1 MDFTQ
6 ITEMVY
12 MYLPMI
18 TTIIG
23 VLATFL
29 KIGSALKKNV
39 KDFTEDKAI
48 VDLKEDL
55 KNVKKQNEILSSQL
69 NTAMSRTEELI
80 NELSKVEKYEK
91 LENNQTEQK

>member
-39 KDFTEDKAI
+39 KDFTEDKVI

>member
-80 NELSKVEKYEK
+80 NEISKVEKYEK

>member
-1 MDFTQ
+1 
-6 ITEMVY
+6 
-12 MYLPMI
+12 MYLPML

-23 VLATFL
+23 VLVTFI

-69 NTAMSRTEELI
+69 SSATARTEELI
-80 NELSKVEKYEK
+80 NEISKVKKYENEK
-91 LENNQTEQK
+91 DE

>member
-1 MDFTQ
+1 MDFNQ

-12 MYLPMI
+12 MYLPML

-23 VLATFL
+23 VLATFI
-29 KIGSALKKNV
+29 KITSALKKNV
-39 KDFTEDKAI
+39 KDFTEDKTI

-69 NTAMSRTEELI
+69 SSATARTEELI
-80 NELSKVEKYEK
+80 NEISKVKKYENEK
-91 LENNQTEQK
+91 DEQL

>member
-1 MDFTQ
+1 MDFNQ

-12 MYLPMI
+12 MYLPML

-23 VLATFL
+23 VLATFI

-69 NTAMSRTEELI
+69 SSATARTEELI
-80 NELSKVEKYEK
+80 NEISKVKKYEN
-91 LENNQTEQK
+91 ETDEQL

>member
-1 MDFTQ
+1 MDFNQ

-12 MYLPMI
+12 MYLPML

-23 VLATFL
+23 VLVTFI

-39 KDFTEDKAI
+39 KDFTEDKTI

-69 NTAMSRTEELI
+69 SAATARTEELI
-80 NELSKVEKYEK
+80 NEISKVKKYEN
-91 LENNQTEQK
+91 ETNEQL

>member
-69 NTAMSRTEELI
+69 NSAMSRTEELI

>member
-80 NELSKVEKYEK
+80 NEISKVEKYEK
-91 LENNQTEQK
+91 LENNETEQK

>member
-1 MDFTQ
+1 MDFNQ

-12 MYLPMI
+12 MYLPML

-23 VLATFL
+23 VLATFI

-69 NTAMSRTEELI
+69 SAATARTEELI
-80 NELSKVEKYEK
+80 NEISKVKKYEN
-91 LENNQTEQK
+91 ETNEQL